1 MGMHNLCRW
10 TMLYVTDKWLIID
23 EDIPP
28 LDFLVIEGG
37 LSAAPNS
44 SLSFTLDVNYIL
56 ISGRLA
62 IGWENDPFNGT
73 AKIILRG
80 EHSTPA
86 YSASNGPELGAKF
99 IGMYP
104 PVIHCKMP
112 GCTLSQPPCVVS
124 GSTLLV
130 PPHVFLPHV
139 FMPFVAFTID
149 HLPCLMSL
157 CHL

>member
-1 MGMHNLCRW
+1 
-10 TMLYVTDKWLIID
+10 MLYVTDKWLIID

-124 GSTLLV
+124 GSTLLYIV
-130 PPHVFLPHV
+130 PHVFLPHV